1 MSKKVQSKL
10 QDILPIFLEELEKVE
25 RQLNKLELSNSEL
38 KSRILMLLEHNPE
51 LNTAILDKLIE
62 EHKSSLNNAGNYLIR
77 SHTIFIDKVNE
88 EKSSLERLFIQNQ
101 EKLIEINTGRKR
113 KLSNFYLYTTIAF
126 IVAIWCVAYAVY
138 SHIKLDIATAEYNT
152 EKKINIE
159 LFNFMKEKG
168 HLDEYEVWHV
178 KTQETN

>member
-38 KSRILMLLEHNPE
+38 KSRIQILLKHNPE
-51 LNTAILDKLIE
+51 LNTATLDKLIE
-62 EHKSSLNNAGNYLIR
+62 EHKSSLNNACNYLIR
-77 SHTIFIDKVNE
+77 THTIFTDKLNE
-88 EKSSLERLFIQNQ
+88 EKSSLEKLFIQNQ
-101 EKLIEINTGRKR
+101 KKLIEINTGKKR

-138 SHIKLDIATAEYNT
+138 SHIKLDITTAEYNT

-168 HLDEYEVWHV
+168 LIDEYREWYEQM
-178 KTQETN
+178 QEN